1 MRRPF
6 GRNRGFVDKIGE
18 QLHLAA
24 AVAAEAV
31 VGEHVRYALELV
43 DEGGDRVPVERLLAA
58 YSRLHH
64 LDDDEHR
71 QLTDRVLVAIGRDPE
86 GVTRG
91 ALRPPRSVVRRAT
104 DRLRGRVHT
113 DLREWVDRHTAR
125 VELAVLDVHVEH
137 ALRFTDILF
146 EQGAPEDAVNLYGE
160 TMGLRPTMAEM
171 VRLRVLAEAPV
182 HGEAEAEAVEVDV
195 EPLHPRPLGRLR
207 LAEEGG

>member
-6 GRNRGFVDKIGE
+6 GRNRGFMNEAGE

-43 DEGGDRVPVERLLAA
+43 DEGGDRVPVERLLGA

-64 LDDDEHR
+64 LDDEQHR
-71 QLTDRVLVAIGRDPE
+71 QLTDRVLVAIGRNPDS
-86 GVTRG
+86 VTRG
-91 ALRPPRSVVRRAT
+91 PLRPPRSLIRRAT
-104 DRLRGRVHT
+104 DRMRGRVHT
-113 DLREWVDRHTAR
+113 ELREWVDRHSAR

-137 ALRFTDILF
+137 ALRFAAILF
-146 EQGAPEDAVNLYGE
+146 DQAAPEEAVNLYGE

-182 HGEAEAEAVEVDV
+182 HGEVEEPAAAV
-195 EPLHPRPLGRLR
+195 EPLHPRPRAPLR
-207 LAEEGG
+207 LAEDGG

>member
-6 GRNRGFVDKIGE
+6 GRNRGLRNETGE

-58 YSRLHH
+58 YARLHH
-64 LDDDEHR
+64 LTDEEHR
-71 QLTDRVLVAIGRDPE
+71 LLTDRVLVAIGRNPDSMS
-86 GVTRG
+86 RG
-91 ALRPPRSVVRRAT
+91 PLRPPRSVIRRAS
-104 DRLRGRVHT
+104 DRMRGRIHT
-113 DLREWVDRHTAR
+113 ELREWVDRHTAR
-125 VELAVLDVHVEH
+125 VELAVLEVHVEH
-137 ALRFTDILF
+137 ALRFAAILF
-146 EQGAPEDAVNLYGE
+146 DQGAPEEAVNLYGE

-182 HGEAEAEAVEVDV
+182 HGEANPVEVDV
-195 EPLHPRPLGRLR
+195 EPLHPRPFGPLR
-207 LAEEGG
+207 LAEDGG